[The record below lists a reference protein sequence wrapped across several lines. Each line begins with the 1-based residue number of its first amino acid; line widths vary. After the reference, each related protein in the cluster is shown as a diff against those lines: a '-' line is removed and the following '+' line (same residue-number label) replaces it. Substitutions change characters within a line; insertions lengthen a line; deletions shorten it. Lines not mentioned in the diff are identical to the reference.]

1 MSDIYIMNKMKI
13 FRKIFSA
20 LMAVVLVSCTGTV
33 DDTAKPVLMAENVE
47 VDLLQPSDIVF
58 AVSYNGADVTAASQI
73 YTTDGLLT
81 LEGAV
86 FTPSEVGEYEFV
98 AEYNGVQSLPLLI
111 TVIDTTPAA
120 VESKFERKVCVAEFT
135 GAWCINCPGGYSNM
149 QLVFSLPAM
158 KNLKDDIYL
167 AAFHSDLEGT
177 DSLAIP
183 ATQDVFNKFKGL
195 AYPSYAVD
203 FRDSGL
209 LTSDGV
215 GNFQPDLEKS
225 FEKYPAHCGVKVSS
239 ELSPD
244 SKTATVSV
252 EIESERTSG
261 YRVVV
266 LVVQDKIR
274 GWQKT
279 TTYPEG
285 QSDYL
290 HNHVVRQVVTKY
302 SGTFTGEKMTDNGRI
317 SAGAKASKT
326 WEVQIDGKWELEN
339 THVYALALD
348 ADGYVNNM
356 NLCPID
362 GGDSGYALK

>member
-1 MSDIYIMNKMKI
+1 MNKMKI
-13 FRKIFSA
+13 LRNIFSA
-20 LMAVVLVSCTGTV
+20 LLAVVLASCSGTV
-33 DDTAKPVLMAENVE
+33 DDTAMPILMAENVE
-47 VDLLQPSDIVF
+47 IDLAQSAEVEF
-58 AVSYNGADVTAASQI
+58 SVSYNGVDVTSQAKI
-73 YTTDGLLT
+73 HTTDGSMT

-86 FTPSEVGEYEFV
+86 FTPTKVGEYEFV
-98 AEYNGVQSLPLLI
+98 AEYNGVLSFPLLI
-111 TVIDTTPAA
+111 SVIDTTPAV
-120 VESKFERKVCVAEFT
+120 VESKFVRKVCVAEFT

-158 KNLKDDIYL
+158 KKLKDDIHI

-177 DSLAIP
+177 DSLAIQ
-183 ATQDVFNKFKGL
+183 ATQAVFNKFKGL

-203 FRDSGL
+203 LRDSGL

-225 FEKYPAHCGVKVSS
+225 FNMYPAHCGVKVSS
-239 ELSPD
+239 TVNSA
-244 SKTATVSV
+244 KNTASVSV
-252 EIESERTSG
+252 EVESEKSSE

-266 LVVQDKIR
+266 LVVQDNIR

-290 HNHVVRQVVTKY
+290 HNHVVREVVTKY
-302 SGTFTGEKMTDNGRI
+302 AGSFTGEKITDDGRI
-317 SAGAKASKT
+317 ASGAKASKT
-326 WEVQIDGKWELEN
+326 WEVQLDKKWVLED
-339 THVYALALD
+339 THVYALVLD

-356 NLCPID
+356 NLCSID
-362 GGDSGYALK
+362 GGDSGYATK